1 MVLRLSQ
8 NLDIDNL
15 RAYPADTVEEL
26 RRLLAAGV
34 PAHTDPH
41 RDNFYEL
48 ENNSRVFYIHISPHG
63 QKVLLLATWPKPTPA
78 ATERLPRAESRDA
91 AD

>member
-1 MVLRLSQ
+1 MVLRLSE

-15 RAYPADTVEEL
+15 RAYPAETVEEL
-26 RRLLAAGV
+26 RRLLAVGV

-48 ENNSRVFYIHISPHG
+48 ENDSRVFYIHISPRG
-63 QKVLLLATWPKPTPA
+63 QKVLLLATWPKDRA
-78 ATERLPRAESRDA
+78 ARLSRAESRDA